1 MEIMNL
7 ELVPMLAAIS
17 GDTLIQALIWLVIAG
32 IIIWILWWALNT
44 INPPEPFK
52 KVGTVVIV
60 LITVIILINIL
71 LSLVGKPI
79 FKF

>member
-1 MEIMNL
+1 MNL

-32 IIIWILWWALNT
+32 IIIWILWWALGV

-52 KVGTVVIV
+52 KVGTVIIV